1 VLARFGSREQTWLE
15 NLFNEV
21 MCGIVGVWEYG
32 ASQGSVE
39 PSLIARMR
47 DQMTHRG
54 PDDSGELLFDDQRG
68 GFGFRRLSI
77 IDLSAA
83 GHQPMHGCDE
93 RTWLVFNGEIYNH
106 ATLREQL
113 EARGHKYASRTDSE
127 TILHLY
133 EERGRDFVHDIE
145 GDYAIAIWDAVKQQ
159 LVLVRDRIGVKPLY
173 YYHRN
178 GRFIFASEI
187 KAILEHPAVTPDID
201 EQALYHYLTFLTTP
215 APTTLFRDIQKL
227 PAGHVLTLSRDGR
240 VLVEQ
245 YWDALPPAQPIVR
258 NETEHREEILRLLRD
273 SIRKR
278 MMSDVPFGVFLSGG
292 VDSSANVA
300 LMSELM
306 SRPVDTFT
314 VGFSDA
320 EYLNEL
326 QSARRIADQFKT
338 NHHEVI
344 ISQKEM
350 QDFLPRL
357 VFHQD
362 EPIADPVCVP
372 LYYVSQ
378 LARDSGTIVV
388 QVGEGSDE
396 IFSGY
401 DNYVRHLRIYENFWR
416 HAAGLPLVLRRALS
430 SLSRP
435 ALEATGR
442 KRAAIELIRR
452 LGADEP
458 LFWGGAVVY
467 DETFKPRV
475 LSASLRER
483 MNGLSSLRVVEPY
496 LKRIEEVRP
505 DSDFLARM
513 TYLELKLR
521 LPELLLMRV
530 DKITMATSVE
540 ARVPFLDHH
549 LVEYALSLPR
559 SLKVAGTTGK
569 HILKR
574 ALETVLPHDLLYEP
588 KRGFGAPVRE
598 WFRGDD
604 LRVWFDAHLMN
615 SKMRRRDLL
624 DYTFVARM
632 LEEHRQQKNDWGFHL
647 WALLNLSL
655 WYEQWID

>member
-1 VLARFGSREQTWLE
+1 
-15 NLFNEV
+15 
-21 MCGIVGVWEYG
+21 MCGICGVWEYG
-32 ASQGSVE
+32 GSE
-39 PSLIARMR
+39 GRIETSLLARMS
-47 DQMTHRG
+47 DEMTHRG
-54 PDDSGELLFDDQRG
+54 PDDSGVLVFDDARG

-83 GHQPMHGCDE
+83 GHQPMHGCDDH
-93 RTWLVFNGEIYNH
+93 TWLVFNGEIYNH
-106 ATLREQL
+106 AKLREGL
-113 EARGHKYASRTDSE
+113 EQRGHVYRSKTDSE

-133 EERGRDFVHDIE
+133 EERGVDFVHDLE
-145 GDYAIAIWDAVKQQ
+145 GDYGIAIWDARREQ

-173 YYHRN
+173 FYQKDD

-187 KAILEHPAVTPDID
+187 KAILQHPAVTPDID
-201 EQALYHYLTFLTTP
+201 EQSLYHYLTFLTTP
-215 APTTLFRDIQKL
+215 APQTLFKDIRKL
-227 PAGHVLTLSRDGR
+227 PAGHMLTVKRDGS
-240 VLVEQ
+240 LTFQQ
-245 YWDALPPAQPIVR
+245 YWDALPPEQAKQR
-258 NETEHREEILRLLRD
+258 TDEEHKTEILRLLRD
-273 SIRKR
+273 SIGKR

-300 LMSELM
+300 LMSEQM

-326 QSARRIADQFKT
+326 DSAKRIAKQFGT

-344 ISQKEM
+344 ISEKEM
-350 QDFLPRL
+350 QDFLPDL

-372 LYYVSQ
+372 LYYVSK
-378 LARDSGTIVV
+378 LARESGTIVI

-401 DNYVRHLRIYENFWR
+401 ENYVRHLRIYETFWR
-416 HAAGLPLVLRRALS
+416 HAENLPLALRRTIANIS
-430 SLSRP
+430 MP

-442 KRAAIELIRR
+442 KRVAIELIRR

-458 LFWGGAVVY
+458 LFWGGVVVY
-467 DETFKPRV
+467 DETLKPRV
-475 LSASLRER
+475 LSQQLRGR
-483 MNGLSSLRVVEPY
+483 MNGHSSIEVVNSY
-496 LKRIEEVRP
+496 LKHIEAARP
-505 DSDFLARM
+505 NSDFLARM

-549 LVEYALSLPR
+549 LVEYAMGLPR
-559 SLKVAGTTGK
+559 SLKVEGASGK

-574 ALETVLPHDLLYEP
+574 ALDEILPRDLLYNR

-598 WFRGDD
+598 WFRSAFAG
-604 LRVWFDAHLMN
+604 WFESHVLN
-615 SKMRRRDLL
+615 SRMRKRDLL
-624 DYTFVARM
+624 DYEFVQRM
-632 LEEHRQQKNDWGFHL
+632 LTEHRTASKDWGFHL

-655 WYEQWID
+655 WYERWIDRD

>member
-1 VLARFGSREQTWLE
+1 
-15 NLFNEV
+15 
-21 MCGIVGVWEYG
+21 MCGICGVWEYG
-32 ASQGSVE
+32 AANGSVDE
-39 PSLIARMR
+39 SLLARMR

-54 PDDSGELLFDDQRG
+54 PDDSGELVFDNARG

-106 ATLREQL
+106 AKLRAGLEQ
-113 EARGHKYASRTDSE
+113 RGHVYRSKTDSE

-133 EERGRDFVHDIE
+133 EERGIDFVEDIE
-145 GDYAIAIWDAVKQQ
+145 GDYGIAIWDATREQ

-173 YYHRN
+173 YYFKD

-187 KAILEHPAVTPDID
+187 KAILQHPSVTPDID
-201 EQALYHYLTFLTTP
+201 EKALYHYLTFLTTP
-215 APTTLFRDIQKL
+215 APSTLFRDIHKL
-227 PAGHVLTLSRDGR
+227 PAGHLLILSRDGSLQIR
-240 VLVEQ
+240 Q
-245 YWDALPPAQPIVR
+245 YWDALPPEQPIQR
-258 NETEHREEILRLLRD
+258 SDEEHKAEILRLLRD
-273 SIRKR
+273 SIGKR

-300 LMSELM
+300 LMSEQM
-306 SRPVDTFT
+306 TRPVDTFT

-326 QSARRIADQFKT
+326 ESARRIAKQFGT

-344 ISQKEM
+344 ISEKEM
-350 QDFLPRL
+350 RDFLPAL

-372 LYYVSQ
+372 LYYVSK
-378 LARDSGTIVV
+378 LARDSGTIVI
-388 QVGEGSDE
+388 QVGEGADE

-401 DNYVRHLRIYENFWR
+401 ENYVRHLRIYENFWR
-416 HAAGLPLVLRRALS
+416 HAENLPLALRRTVANIS
-430 SLSRP
+430 GP

-442 KRAAIELIRR
+442 KRAAVELIRR
-452 LGADEP
+452 LGANEP
-458 LFWGGAVVY
+458 LFWGGVVVY
-467 DETFKPRV
+467 DEALKPRV
-475 LSASLRER
+475 LSQQLRER
-483 MNGLSSLRVVEPY
+483 LNGTSSIQVVSKY
-496 LKRIEEVRP
+496 LKHIENERP
-505 DSDFLARM
+505 ESEFLARM

-549 LVEYALSLPR
+549 LVEYALGVPR
-559 SLKVAGTTGK
+559 SLKVEGASGK

-574 ALETVLPHDLLYEP
+574 ALEDILPRDLLYTR

-598 WFRGDD
+598 WFRSA
-604 LRVWFDAHLMN
+604 LPEWFDSHVLN
-615 SKMRRRDLL
+615 STLRKRDLL
-624 DYTFVARM
+624 EYAFVSKM
-632 LEEHRQQKNDWGFHL
+632 LTEHRNQSKDWGFHL

-655 WYEQWID
+655 WYERWIDPR

>member
-1 VLARFGSREQTWLE
+1 
-15 NLFNEV
+15 
-21 MCGIVGVWEYG
+21 MCGICGVWEYG
-32 ASQGSVE
+32 ASDGSVE
-39 PSLIARMR
+39 PSLLVRMR
-47 DQMTHRG
+47 DEMTHRG
-54 PDDSGELLFDDQRG
+54 PDDAGELIFDDHRG

-77 IDLSAA
+77 IDLSPA

-93 RTWLVFNGEIYNH
+93 QTRLVFNGEIYNH
-106 ATLREQL
+106 ATLRAGLEQ
-113 EARGHKYASRTDSE
+113 RGHRYASRTDSE

-133 EERGRDFVHDIE
+133 EERGLDFIHDIE
-145 GDYAIAIWDAVKQQ
+145 GDYAIALWDARAQQ

-173 YYHRN
+173 FYHQN
-178 GRFIFASEI
+178 GRLIFASEI
-187 KAILEHPAVTPDID
+187 KAILQHPAVTADID
-201 EQALYHYLTFLTTP
+201 EQQLYHYLSFLTTP
-215 APTTLFRDIQKL
+215 APSTLFRGIQKL
-227 PAGHVLTLSRDGR
+227 PAGHVLILKRDGTLNIQR
-240 VLVEQ
+240 
-245 YWDALPPAQPIVR
+245 YWDAMPASEPLVAS
-258 NETEHREEILRLLRD
+258 EDEHRAEILRLLRD

-306 SRPVDTFT
+306 TRPVETFT

-326 QSARRIADQFKT
+326 DSARRIAKQFST

-344 ISQKEM
+344 ISEKEM
-350 QDFLPRL
+350 QDFLPGL

-372 LYYVSQ
+372 LYYVSK

-388 QVGEGSDE
+388 QVGEGADE

-401 DNYVRHLRIYENFWR
+401 ENYVRHLRIYENFWR
-416 HAAGLPLVLRRALS
+416 HAETLPRGLRRALS
-430 SLSRP
+430 NLSRP
-435 ALEATGR
+435 VLEATGR

-475 LSASLRER
+475 LSKQMRAR
-483 MNGLSSLRVVEPY
+483 MNGLSSLQVVEPY
-496 LKRIEEVRP
+496 LSHVERERP
-505 DSDFLARM
+505 ESDFLTRM

-549 LVEYALSLPR
+549 LVEYALALPR
-559 SLKVAGTTGK
+559 SLKVQGVTGK

-574 ALETVLPHDLLYEP
+574 ALEDILPHDLLYER

-598 WFRGDD
+598 WFREG
-604 LRVWFDAHLMN
+604 LGNWFDEHLM
-615 SKMRRRDLL
+615 SSTMRRRDLL
-624 DYTFVARM
+624 NYEFVGRM
-632 LEEHRQQKNDWGFHL
+632 LDEHRSHTKDWGFHL

-655 WYEQWID
+655 WYERWIDPA

>member
-1 VLARFGSREQTWLE
+1 
-15 NLFNEV
+15 
-21 MCGIVGVWEYG
+21 MCGICGVWEYG
-32 ASQGSVE
+32 ASAGRVE
-39 PSLIARMR
+39 KSLIARMR
-47 DQMTHRG
+47 DEMTHRG
-54 PDDSGELLFDDQRG
+54 PDDSGDLIFDEGNG

-77 IDLSAA
+77 IDLTTA

-106 ATLREQL
+106 AQLRAGL
-113 EARGHKYASRTDSE
+113 EERGHKYSSRTDSE

-133 EERGRDFVHDIE
+133 EERGLDFVHDIE
-145 GDYAIAIWDAVKQQ
+145 GDYAIAIWDDEESR

-173 YYHRN
+173 YSFKN
-178 GRFIFASEI
+178 GRLIFASEI
-187 KAILEHPAVTPDID
+187 KSILQHPSVTPEID
-201 EQALYHYLTFLTTP
+201 ESSLYHYLTFLTTP
-215 APTTLFRDIQKL
+215 APNTLFKDIHKL
-227 PAGHVLTLSRDGR
+227 PAGHMLILGRDGQLK
-240 VLVEQ
+240 VQQ
-245 YWDALPPAQPIVR
+245 YWDALPPPKELQR
-258 NETEHREEILRLLRD
+258 TEEEHRAEILRLLRD

-300 LMSELM
+300 LMSEQM
-306 SRPVDTFT
+306 SRPVETFT

-326 QSARRIADQFKT
+326 KSARRIASQFET

-344 ISQKEM
+344 ISEKEM
-350 QDFLPRL
+350 KEFLPDL
-357 VFHQD
+357 IFHQD

-372 LYYVSQ
+372 LFYVSK

-401 DNYVRHLRIYENFWR
+401 DNYVRHLNIYERFWR
-416 HAAGLPLVLRRALS
+416 HAESVPLPLRRAIS
-430 SLSRP
+430 NVSRP

-442 KRAAIELIRR
+442 KRVAIELIRR
-452 LGADEP
+452 LGAGEP
-458 LFWGGAVVY
+458 LFWGGAIVY

-475 LSASLRER
+475 LSQSILDR
-483 MNGLSSLRVVEPY
+483 MNGHSSLQVVETY
-496 LKRIEEVRP
+496 LKHIERERP
-505 DSDFLARM
+505 EADFLSRM

-549 LVEYALSLPR
+549 LVEYAMALPR
-559 SLKVAGTTGK
+559 SLKVQGTTGK

-574 ALETVLPHDLLYEP
+574 ALEDVLPHDLLYEK

-598 WFRGDD
+598 WFREG
-604 LRVWFDAHLMN
+604 LGGWFDEHLLN
-615 SKMRRRDLL
+615 SRMRSRDFLN
-624 DYTFVARM
+624 YEFIARM
-632 LEEHRQQKNDWGFHL
+632 LAEHRDKSKDWGFHL
-647 WALLNLSL
+647 WALLNVSL
-655 WYEQWID
+655 WYERWIDSK